1 MAALE
6 VRGNNMALLTQKQLE
21 DIMSNVHVCD
31 EDWFEDLLLKWNER
45 QTTQQF
51 EIDWSKAPRGAE
63 EAVLELHWLDRN
75 GDKFA
80 WDMFGHFERN
90 TGDKK

>member
-1 MAALE
+1 MVALG

-51 EIDWSKAPRGAE
+51 EVDWSKAPEGAKN
-63 EAVLELHWLDRN
+63 AVLEFWWLDIN
-75 GDKFA
+75 GNKI
-80 WDMFGHFERN
+80 E
-90 TGDKK
+90 DKKWEVLNKPC

>member
-1 MAALE
+1 MI
-6 VRGNNMALLTQKQLE
+6 VRDKLT
-21 DIMSNVHVCD
+21 D
-31 EDWFEDLLLKWNER
+31 
-45 QTTQQF
+45 QQVADTLF

-90 TGDKK
+90 TGEKK

>member
-1 MAALE
+1 MS
-6 VRGNNMALLTQKQLE
+6 LLTNEQIAEL
-21 DIMSNVHVCD
+21 IGIASNQSTSRDLHD
-31 EDWFEDLLLKWNER
+31 EFHEWNDR

-90 TGDKK
+90 TGDNK